1 VSWFPAPD
9 EATRNLPV
17 IFVCSVVLACF
28 VLTSMI
34 FRSRFRKNHSPMQT
48 MDCLDRKCVNSS
60 GLQMRKD
67 SQMTYTLSMSEERPV
82 PFIDL
87 VPQFNSMS
95 AEIMATVERVFTE
108 QKFILGDEVSGLEQ
122 EIATYCDARHAIGC
136 NSGTDALMIALQ
148 ALGIGPGDEV
158 ITTPFSFFA
167 TASSICRVGATPVFV
182 DIDPETFNLDPQA
195 VEEAITPRTRAIMP
209 VHLFG
214 QCCDMDS
221 LWRIAQKYELEIVED
236 AAQAIGAEYQ
246 GRRTGVLGA
255 VGCFSFFPTKNLGGA
270 GDGGMMTTD
279 DPELAQKLKCLRVH
293 GDVGQYEHIEIGM
306 NSRLDSLQAAVLR
319 VKLKQLEVWTV
330 SRQRN
335 AGQYGEMFR
344 QNDVLDMISLP
355 KIGPNRRH
363 VFNQYCIRVRQGQ
376 RDQLMSHL
384 KSRKIGC
391 AVYYPKPLHLQK
403 CFKYL
408 GYRVGQF
415 PEAEAASRDILALP
429 SYPELPARDQSRI
442 VSAVTE
448 ICQDLRANRSQ
459 RRAA

>member
-293 GDVGQYEHIEIGM
+293 GDVGQYEHIEVGM

>member
-1 VSWFPAPD
+1 
-9 EATRNLPV
+9 
-17 IFVCSVVLACF
+17 
-28 VLTSMI
+28 
-34 FRSRFRKNHSPMQT
+34 
-48 MDCLDRKCVNSS
+48 
-60 GLQMRKD
+60 
-67 SQMTYTLSMSEERPV
+67 MTYTLSMSEERPV

-293 GDVGQYEHIEIGM
+293 GDVGQYEHIEVGM

>member
-1 VSWFPAPD
+1 
-9 EATRNLPV
+9 
-17 IFVCSVVLACF
+17 
-28 VLTSMI
+28 
-34 FRSRFRKNHSPMQT
+34 
-48 MDCLDRKCVNSS
+48 
-60 GLQMRKD
+60 
-67 SQMTYTLSMSEERPV
+67 MTYTLSMSEERPV

-136 NSGTDALMIALQ
+136 NSGTDALIIALQ

-293 GDVGQYEHIEIGM
+293 GDVGQYEHIEVGM